1 MPRILR
7 TVIPRIQKSIEE
19 RGLFVS
25 LYRSVLLPIHLLREY
40 REKRQIDPT
49 SQERSAFD
57 REYGVETDGD
67 LEGWTYLSDLEIP
80 GSNWI
85 HGHHYS
91 PIEPARFRAILNS
104 LELKFEDFVFVDFGS
119 GKGRALLLASE
130 FPFKKIVGVEFSPQ
144 LHAVAQGNLAK
155 QRGFQRTCDAVESV
169 CCDFLEFLLPSEPSV
184 LFFFNP
190 CNASVLSK
198 VLAKISQSLLANP
211 RELWLIYVAPNATQ
225 ERLLD
230 AASGLRKFVRSGEQ
244 NFCGYKAG

>member
-7 TVIPRIQKSIEE
+7 TVIPRIKKSIQE

-25 LYRSVLLPIHLLREY
+25 FYRSVLLPIHLLREY
-40 REKRQIDPT
+40 REKRQIDPS
-49 SQERSAFD
+49 SQERSEFD

-80 GSNWI
+80 SSNWI
-85 HGHHYS
+85 HGNHYAA
-91 PIEPARFRAILNS
+91 IEPARFRAILAS

-119 GKGRALLLASE
+119 GKGRALLMASE

-144 LHAVAQGNLAK
+144 LHAVALANLAK
-155 QRGFQRTCDAVESV
+155 HRGFRRKCASVESL
-169 CCDFLEFLLPSEPSV
+169 CCDFLDFRLPSEPSV

-190 CNASVLSK
+190 CDASVLAK
-198 VLAKISQSLLANP
+198 TLAKISQSLQANR
-211 RELWLIYVAPNATQ
+211 RELYIIYVAPNAAQ

-230 AASGLRKFVRSGEQ
+230 TAGGLRKIARDGEQ
-244 NFCGYKAG
+244 NCCVYQAS

>member
-80 GSNWI
+80 SSNWI
-85 HGHHYS
+85 HGNHYS
-91 PIEPARFRAILNS
+91 PIEPVRFRAILKS

-144 LHAVAQGNLAK
+144 LHAVAQANLAK
-155 QRGFQRTCDAVESV
+155 RRGLQRKCDAAESV
-169 CCDFLEFLLPSEPSV
+169 CCDFLEFPLPSEPSV

-190 CNASVLSK
+190 CNATVLK
-198 VLAKISQSLLANP
+198 KTLAKISQSLQANP
-211 RELWLIYVAPNATQ
+211 RELYVVYVAPNTAQ
-225 ERLLD
+225 EPLLD
-230 AASGLRKFVRSGEQ
+230 RAVGLRKFVRSDEQ